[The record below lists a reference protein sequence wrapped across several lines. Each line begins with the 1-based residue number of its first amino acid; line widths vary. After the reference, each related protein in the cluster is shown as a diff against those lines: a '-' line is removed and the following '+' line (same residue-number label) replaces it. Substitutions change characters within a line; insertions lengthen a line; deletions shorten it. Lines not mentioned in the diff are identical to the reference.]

1 MKTVYEVMNTDGNT
15 FYFFLENRA
24 QIANEIIAVCEELE
38 LTAEQVKIDELKVSL
53 KRNAEICLTD
63 DDQIEYRKDYEP
75 DAYLNTSKV
84 LDMYEKGIA
93 YELYKG
99 CGTGVVLNPTTTKED
114 FKTLYKY
121 FTN

>member
-15 FYFFLENRA
+15 FYFFSENRA
-24 QIANEIIAVCEELE
+24 QIAKEIISVCEELE
-38 LTAEQVKIDELKVSL
+38 LTAEQVKIDELKVYL

-63 DDQIEYRKDYEP
+63 TDQIEYRKDYEP
-75 DAYLNTSKV
+75 DAYLSTTKV
-84 LDMYEKGIA
+84 LDMYENGIS

-99 CGTGVVLNPTTTKED
+99 CGTGVVLNSKTVKDD

>member
-1 MKTVYEVMNTDGNT
+1 MVIHSISFRKIE
-15 FYFFLENRA
+15 LKL
-24 QIANEIIAVCEELE
+24 QKEIISVCEELE
-38 LTAEQVKIDELKVSL
+38 LTAEQVKIDELKVYL

-63 DDQIEYRKDYEP
+63 TDQIEYRKDYEP

-84 LDMYEKGIA
+84 LDMYENGIS

-99 CGTGVVLNPTTTKED
+99 CGTGVVLNPKTVKDD